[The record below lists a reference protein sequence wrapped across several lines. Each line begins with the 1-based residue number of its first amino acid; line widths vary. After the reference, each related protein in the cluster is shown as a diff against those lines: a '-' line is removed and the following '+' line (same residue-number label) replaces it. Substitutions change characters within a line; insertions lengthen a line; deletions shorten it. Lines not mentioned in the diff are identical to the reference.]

1 MLEGYRHLWWRAR
14 VEMVTSEGMKKL
26 FVILLFGI
34 GFGSA
39 EVRSQTAF
47 AEGSWQMLPAE
58 DRIDLMHNGQ
68 LVTSYHVSKNVPR
81 PYFYPIIGPGGMG
94 VTRGYPMEDSETR
107 EEHDH
112 VQHRSLWF
120 GHRRVNGIDF
130 WSENAGDGRQLHTG
144 ITSVQIESKSI
155 TLKVNNDWV
164 TAGGRKVLQDAREFR
179 LARTQN
185 GSTVIDFQIT
195 LQATEGPVIFGDTE
209 EAALGLRMAHWMR
222 LVKKDRK
229 TPQKSAAVINS
240 EDVRGRAVWGKRAKW
255 IDYFATDPNGL
266 MVGIALMDH
275 PSNLRHPTWWHARD
289 YGLVAANAFGQS
301 QFENGATPGAGDFS
315 LPENGEL
322 TMRWRVMVHP
332 GSPSDADV
340 DGAYR
345 DYIAE

>member
-1 MLEGYRHLWWRAR
+1 MALGL
-14 VEMVTSEGMKKL
+14 G
-26 FVILLFGI
+26 
-34 GFGSA
+34 
-39 EVRSQTAF
+39 EVRGQTAY
-47 AEGSWQMLPAE
+47 AEGSWQMVPAE
-58 DRIDLMHNGQ
+58 DRIDLMHNG
-68 LVTSYHVSKNVPR
+68 LLITSYHVSKKVAR
-81 PYFYPIIGPGGMG
+81 PYFYPIIGPTGIG
-94 VTRGYPMEDSETR
+94 VTRSYPMDDGVAA

-130 WSENAGDGRQLHTG
+130 WSENAGDGRQVHTG
-144 ITSVQIESKSI
+144 IKSVQIKSKSI
-155 TLKVNNDWV
+155 VLKMSNDWV
-164 TAGGRKVLQDAREFR
+164 TAGGRKVLQDAREYR
-179 LARTQN
+179 LARTQD
-185 GSTVIDFQIT
+185 GSLVIDFQIT
-195 LQATEGPVIFGDTE
+195 LQATEGPVVFGDTE

-240 EDVRGRAVWGKRAKW
+240 EDVWGRAVWGKRAKW

-266 MVGIALMDH
+266 TVGIAVMDH
-275 PSNLRHPTWWHARD
+275 PSNLRHPTWWHARE

-301 QFENGATPGAGDFS
+301 QFEKDATPGAGDYS
-315 LPENGEL
+315 LEKNGEL

-332 GSPSDADV
+332 GTPRDADV